1 MTLCCLLALPGRSQY
16 IKAKKGDVVPFREAV
31 ITNRP
36 TFELETRKI
45 HNLEQ
50 IVDAQ
55 INIVENLETQ
65 VGTLN
70 LQLEGQRAINKHTQ
84 QELDIATVYIQEQNS
99 QLTRAIREV
108 EKNGRWYNKNSI
120 WAIVGAGIAILLIK

>member
-1 MTLCCLLALPGRSQY
+1 M
-16 IKAKKGDVVPFREAV
+16 VPFREAV